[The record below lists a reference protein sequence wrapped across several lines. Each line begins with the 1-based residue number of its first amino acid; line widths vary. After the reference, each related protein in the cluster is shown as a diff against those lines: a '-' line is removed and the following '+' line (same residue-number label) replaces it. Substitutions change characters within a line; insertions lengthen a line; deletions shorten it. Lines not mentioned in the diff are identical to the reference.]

1 MAKKLMIIHAKWDFF
16 ICMVDINAQNIDEK
30 FAQDFVNN
38 PFHFAENFSQAEFLN
53 FSQHLKVCQK

>member
-1 MAKKLMIIHAKWDFF
+1 MIIHAKWDFF
-16 ICMVDINAQNIDEK
+16 ISMIDINAQNIDEK